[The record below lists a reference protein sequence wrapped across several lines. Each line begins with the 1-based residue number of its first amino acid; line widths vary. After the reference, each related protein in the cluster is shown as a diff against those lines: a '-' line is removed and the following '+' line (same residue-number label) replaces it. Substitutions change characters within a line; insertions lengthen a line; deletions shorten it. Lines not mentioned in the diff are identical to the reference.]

1 MTHEVRMRRGARV
14 VVLGGDHLAS
24 LGDWVAEMARAVPS
38 GEEESVGGLLVD
50 FRAQGFAPSADEA
63 GTLVESLRTRFH
75 DAVPPL
81 AAVARA
87 GAQFGGMRVL
97 CTLAEMRGW
106 HACAF
111 MTEVEAWFW
120 LRAQLARQAW
130 TAPPPQA

>member
-1 MTHEVRMRRGARV
+1 MTHEVRTRRGARV

-24 LGDWVAEMARAVPS
+24 VGDWVAEMGRAVPA
-38 GEEESVGGLLVD
+38 GEEESVGALLVD
-50 FRAQGFAPSADEA
+50 FRSQGFAPSAEEA
-63 GTLVESLRTRFH
+63 GALVESLRTRFN

-87 GAQFGGMRVL
+87 GAQFGGTRVL

-106 HACAF
+106 RACAF

-120 LRAQLARQAW
+120 LRAQLNRPPR
-130 TAPPPQA
+130 TMPPPT

>member
-1 MTHEVRMRRGARV
+1 VTHEVRTRRGARV

-24 LGDWVAEMARAVPS
+24 VGDWVAEMGRAVPA
-38 GEEESVGGLLVD
+38 GEEESVGALLVD
-50 FRAQGFAPSADEA
+50 FRSQGFAPSAEEA
-63 GTLVESLRTRFH
+63 GALVESLRTRFN

-87 GAQFGGMRVL
+87 GAQFGGTRVL

-106 HACAF
+106 RACAF

-120 LRAQLARQAW
+120 LRAQLNRPAR
-130 TAPPPQA
+130 TMPPPT

>member
-1 MTHEVRMRRGARV
+1 MTHEVRTRRGARV

-24 LGDWVAEMARAVPS
+24 VGDWVAEMGRAVPA
-38 GEEESVGGLLVD
+38 GEEESVGALLVD
-50 FRAQGFAPSADEA
+50 FRSQGFAPSAEEA
-63 GTLVESLRTRFH
+63 GALVESLRTRFN

-87 GAQFGGMRVL
+87 GAQFGGTRVL

-106 HACAF
+106 RACAF

-120 LRAQLARQAW
+120 LRAQLNRPAR
-130 TAPPPQA
+130 TMPPAT